1 MWPFKNVVAQFIG
14 RLCLINQATTLNLPH
29 VKAKPVK
36 QKRIEQI
43 DIIWAQAVYETPGSL
58 NPWETAYH

>member
-1 MWPFKNVVAQFIG
+1 MPNSLGDCACLPQAG
-14 RLCLINQATTLNLPH
+14 LINQATTLNLPH

-43 DIIWAQAVYETPGSL
+43 DIIWAQAVYETPESL